1 MLTISDILK
10 ATGGELI
17 SGSENVEI
25 TDINTDTRVI
35 KEGMLF
41 VALIGDSFDGNDY
54 VNQAVKAGAAGCVV
68 SRPVDADTNLI
79 LVEDTTKALGQI
91 AKYHKEKFSV
101 PFVGVTGSVGK
112 TTTKDMISCALSAK
126 FNVLKT
132 QKNFNNHIGLP
143 LTLLRLSQE
152 HEVGVVEMGMS
163 GFGEIDYL
171 AGLVNPCVAVFT
183 NIGLS
188 HVENLGSRENILKAK
203 TEMLSHLT
211 DDGLVVLC
219 ADDDMLL
226 ELKSKLKHKY
236 IYYGIENKE
245 ADITAENI
253 SSDGIVTRFNILA
266 SGKSWEAE
274 IPVLGDHNVKNA
286 LAAFAVATHFG
297 ASPEGVINAL
307 KEFVPGKMRQNI
319 LHSGGVTVINDCYNA
334 SPSSA
339 EAGLK
344 ILNQLK
350 GERKIAV
357 LGDMLEMGDLSEY
370 AHRLVGKYVVDF
382 GVDFLIT
389 VGTKSS
395 QIVKGAAYHGFDE
408 DNAKSFENNK
418 DAIEFLDSF
427 IKEGDIILV
436 KASRSMKLEEIS
448 EHILDF

>member
-1 MLTISDILK
+1 MFTISDILK
-10 ATGGELI
+10 ATGGKLI
-17 SGSENVEI
+17 SGDGNGSI

-41 VALIGDSFDGNDY
+41 VALIGDSFDGNNY
-54 VNQAVKAGAAGCVV
+54 VQQAVDAGAVGCVV
-68 SRPVDADTNLI
+68 SKEVKADTNLI

-91 AKYHKEKFSV
+91 AKYHKERFGV

-143 LTLLRLSQE
+143 LTLLRLRDE
-152 HEVGVVEMGMS
+152 HEIGVVEMGMS

-171 AGLVNPCVAVFT
+171 ASLAKPDVAVFT

-188 HVENLGSRENILKAK
+188 HVEKLGSRENILKAK
-203 TEMLSHLT
+203 SEILDHLSA
-211 DDGLVVLC
+211 DGIVVYC
-219 ADDDMLL
+219 ADDDLL
-226 ELKSKLKHKY
+226 VTLKGKTGHKY
-236 IYYGIENKE
+236 ISYGIENKD
-245 ADITAENI
+245 ADYIATNITADEISTKFDVSENGKTYRVQI
-253 SSDGIVTRFNILA
+253 PILGEHNI
-266 SGKSWEAE
+266 
-274 IPVLGDHNVKNA
+274 KNA
-286 LAAFAVATHFG
+286 LAAFIVARHFG
-297 ASPEGVINAL
+297 AEPEAVIEAL

-319 LHSGGVTVINDCYNA
+319 LHANGITVINDCYNA

-344 ILNQLK
+344 ILNQLN

-357 LGDMLEMGDLSEY
+357 LGDMLEMGDLSDY

-382 GVDFLIT
+382 GADFLVT
-389 VGTKSS
+389 VGTKS
-395 QIVKGAAYHGFDE
+395 GAIAEGAIENGFAPE
-408 DNAKSFENNK
+408 NAANFETNAQ
-418 DAIEFLDSF
+418 AIEFLDKF
-427 IKEGDIILV
+427 IQKGDIVLV

-448 EHILDF
+448 EHLLDF

>member
-1 MLTISDILK
+1 MLTISDILE

-17 SGSENVEI
+17 CGAADKEI
-25 TDINTDTRVI
+25 TAINTDTRVI

-54 VNQAVKAGAAGCVV
+54 VEQAVKAGAAGCVV
-68 SRPVDADTNLI
+68 SRRMEADTSLI
-79 LVEDTTKALGQI
+79 LVDDTTKALGKI

-112 TTTKDMISCALSAK
+112 TTTKDMISCALSSK

-143 LTLLRLSQE
+143 LTLLRLNQQ

-171 AGLVNPCVAVFT
+171 AGLVNPDVAVYT

-188 HVENLGSRENILKAK
+188 HVEKLGSRENILKAK
-203 TEMLSHLT
+203 LEMLSHLS

-219 ADDDMLL
+219 ADDDMLVT
-226 ELKSKLKHKY
+226 LKGSLKHKH

-253 SSDGIVTRFNILA
+253 LSDGSSTEFDIVDGDNRYHA
-266 SGKSWEAE
+266 M

-286 LAAFAVATHFG
+286 LAAFAVAKHFG
-297 ASPEGVINAL
+297 AEPTGIIDSL
-307 KEFVPGKMRQNI
+307 KEFVPGQMRQNI
-319 LHSGGVTVINDCYNA
+319 LHSCGITVINDCYNA

-344 ILNQLK
+344 ILNQLQ
-350 GERKIAV
+350 GRRKVAV
-357 LGDMLEMGDLSEY
+357 LGDMLEMGELSGY

-389 VGTKSS
+389 IGEKSGD
-395 QIVKGAAYHGFDE
+395 IVSGAVSCGFDKN
-408 DNAKSFENNK
+408 NARSFGGNK
-418 DAIEFLDSF
+418 EAIEFLDSF
-427 IKEGDIILV
+427 IEKGDIVLV

-448 EHILDF
+448 EHLLDF